1 MKKILIAIVIAVVV
15 VLVAGFAPLVDVPY
29 QATETYYVLEPSQ
42 VTVNYTER
50 VEIAVE
56 VVEHAFVSD
65 VLPSVQGKVRNTGNQ
80 TLHWADVAIWVEYYT
95 DRFPYLMLSSR
106 GGLDPGAATFGPGEI
121 RDFSVLVAEGVS
133 SYEVMPPTATQ
144 TVEREMTEYRQVRQE
159 RTVTRYKRGSIFGY
173 LRSGF

>member
-1 MKKILIAIVIAVVV
+1 MKKAVTAIVIAVVV
-15 VLVAGFAPLVDVPY
+15 ILVVGFAPLVDVPY
-29 QATETYYVLEPSQ
+29 QAIETYYVPELYR
-42 VTVNYTER
+42 VTANFTEK

-56 VVEHAFVSD
+56 VVEHAFVGD

-80 TLHWADVAIWVEYYT
+80 TLYSADVAIWVEYYT

-106 GGLDPGAATFGPGEI
+106 GGLDPVPTTFEPGEI

-133 SYEVMPPTATQ
+133 SYEVIPTATQ
-144 TVEREMTEYRQVRQE
+144 TLEKEIGGYRYVRQE
-159 RTVTRYKRGSIFGY
+159 RAVTRYKRGSIFEY

>member
-106 GGLDPGAATFGPGEI
+106 GGLDPVPTTFEPGEI

-133 SYEVMPPTATQ
+133 SYEVIPTATQ
-144 TVEREMTEYRQVRQE
+144 TLEKEMTEYRQVRQE
-159 RTVTRYKRGSIFGY
+159 RTVTRYKRGSIFEY